1 MTSLKE
7 KGGNVMKFKNYKKI
21 VLPTVMA
28 ALLVSIPVTSNAY
41 TQYTTSYNTG
51 KTTYSNSVTIRF
63 TNGKYTVVSPSEDTS
78 TGSKYQYVVRRG
90 NYTRPVETNKP
101 EVEVPSTPVEKP
113 EENVDPKPTP
123 QPAPQP
129 KPTPNENTN
138 TGSTSNGKHSLS
150 AAEIQMVELVNKERQ
165 AAGLKPLQIDVDL
178 AYVARVKSQ
187 DMNDNKY
194 FSHNSPTYGSPFEMM
209 TKFGIKYRGAAE
221 NIAKNSS
228 LQGAHTSLMNSSGHR
243 ANIMNP
249 NYTHIGIG
257 IVNGYYTQMFI
268 SK

>member
-1 MTSLKE
+1 
-7 KGGNVMKFKNYKKI
+7 MKLKNYKKL

-28 ALLVSIPVTSNAY
+28 ALLVSIPTTSNAY
-41 TQYTTSYNTG
+41 TR
-51 KTTYSNSVTIRF
+51 YSNTVTVGNS
-63 TNGKYTVVSPSEDTS
+63 NGSYRVVNNSRNYYVIYTG
-78 TGSKYQYVVRRG
+78 GSSNSQ
-90 NYTRPVETNKP
+90 NSTNKP
-101 EVEVPSTPVEKP
+101 VVTPPTNTVKPEETPNKPVEKP
-113 EENVDPKPTP
+113 VEKPQEPTQQP
-123 QPAPQP
+123 TPAPQP
-129 KPTPNENTN
+129 DNGSNAGSNTGSN
-138 TGSTSNGKHSLS
+138 TGSTSNSKHSLS
-150 AAEIQMVELVNKERQ
+150 AAEIKMVELVNKERQ

-187 DMNDNKY
+187 DMSDNKY
-194 FSHNSPTYGSPFEMM
+194 FSHDSPTYGSPFDMM
-209 TKFGIKYRGAAE
+209 KQFGIKYRGAAE

-228 LQGAHTSLMNSSGHR
+228 VEAAHNSLMRSSGHK